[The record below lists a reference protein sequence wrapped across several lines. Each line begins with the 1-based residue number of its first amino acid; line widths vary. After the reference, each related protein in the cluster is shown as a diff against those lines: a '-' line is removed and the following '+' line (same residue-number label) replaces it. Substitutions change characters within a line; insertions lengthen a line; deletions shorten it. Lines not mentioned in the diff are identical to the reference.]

1 MVPMTPQPAPA
12 PLPAEDMNVDE
23 PFPPA
28 QTPPGSPPGPAN
40 EDWVDNVGLY
50 PMTDPF
56 HGGSNNPPVSE
67 RSEASVALSH
77 VFDSHYHQHFP
88 SPIMPP
94 TPASH
99 VIGQME
105 HTGNGMYINGIQ
117 PFFAWKKMNL
127 ILLFFFSN
135 WAPLKKKKMG

>member
-40 EDWVDNVGLY
+40 EDWVDNVGLD

-67 RSEASVALSH
+67 QSEASVALSH
-77 VFDSHYHQHFP
+77 VFDSHYHQNFP
-88 SPIMPP
+88 SPMPLA
-94 TPASH
+94 PASH
-99 VIGQME
+99 VIGQIDE
-105 HTGNGMYINGIQ
+105 HIGNGMYIDGIQ
-117 PFFAWKKMNL
+117 SFFLHGKQEL
-127 ILLFFFSN
+127 DFVVVFFSN
-135 WAPLKKKKMG
+135 WAPFF